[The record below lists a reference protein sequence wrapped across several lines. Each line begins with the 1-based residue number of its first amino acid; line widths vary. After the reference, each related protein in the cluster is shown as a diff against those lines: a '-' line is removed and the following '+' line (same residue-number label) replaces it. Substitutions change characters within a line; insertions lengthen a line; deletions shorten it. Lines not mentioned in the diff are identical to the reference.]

1 MRGGLA
7 SKLIVSL
14 TAIVVLGFTVFVW
27 VDTVEREEQL
37 QSEVVL
43 SADLLSGAIVSS
55 TWNAMLQDRRDAAYE
70 VMRTIGGQMGLG
82 KVRIFN
88 KEGRI
93 MFSTG
98 DDQGLTVDRDAEACT
113 LCHARAEP
121 LVRVDVPSRVR
132 TFEAAGGTRMLGMVT
147 GIYNAPECSSAACH
161 AHPADVNVLG
171 VLDVS
176 LSLERVDAD
185 VREARLRVVAGAI
198 AAVLVMG
205 LLIFLLVR
213 RFVGRPVQA
222 LIDGTRS
229 VGQMHL
235 DQPIAVTSRDE
246 LGDLARSFNG
256 MLEHLRAA
264 REEVDRFTRTL
275 EQEVEARTARLK
287 ATEQRLIRSD
297 RLASIGQLAASVAHE
312 INNPLSGVL
321 NFAKL
326 MQRLVTDQGIPP
338 DRVADFRRY
347 LEHVAN
353 ETAHCGR
360 IVSDLLAFSRRSSP
374 QREGRSLNDLVQKT
388 VSLLAHKLELE
399 GARIE
404 LELSPDLPLVPCD
417 GSQVQQIVINLLIN
431 AAEAMPGGGAISVR
445 TRAAAG
451 VAVLEVADRG
461 VGIPEHVQAR
471 IFDPFFTT
479 KEEGKGTGL
488 GLAVVFGIVEAHGG
502 SIDVES
508 RVGEGTTFRVSL
520 PLEATP
526 PAAPAPDRGAT

>member
-14 TAIVVLGFTVFVW
+14 TAIVVLGFSVFVYI
-27 VDTVEREEQL
+27 DTLEREEQL
-37 QSEVVL
+37 RTEVML

-55 TWNAMLQDRRDAAYE
+55 TWSAMLQDRRDAAYE
-70 VMRTIGGQMGLG
+70 VMRTIGGQVGLA

-98 DDQGLTVDRDAEACT
+98 ADQGETVDRDAEACT
-113 LCHARAEP
+113 LCHAKAEP

-132 TFEAAGGTRMLGMVT
+132 TFEAPSGKRVLGMVT
-147 GIYNAPECSSAACH
+147 GIYNEPACSSAACH

-171 VLDVS
+171 VLDVN
-176 LSLERVDAD
+176 LSLERVDLD
-185 VREARLRVVAGAI
+185 VRAARLRVAGGAVV
-198 AAVLVMG
+198 AVLVMG

-213 RFVGRPVQA
+213 RFVGRPVSA
-222 LIDGTRS
+222 LIDATRS
-229 VGQMHL
+229 VGQMRPV
-235 DQPIAVTSRDE
+235 QPIPIASRDE
-246 LGDLARSFNG
+246 IGDLARSFNA
-256 MLEHLRAA
+256 MMERLRDAQ
-264 REEVDRFTRTL
+264 EEVDRFTHTL
-275 EQEVEARTARLK
+275 EQEVQARTARLQV
-287 ATEQRLIRSD
+287 TEQRLIRSD

-338 DRVADFRRY
+338 ERVADFRRY

-374 QREGRSLNDLVQKT
+374 QREGRDLNELIRKT
-388 VSLLAHKLELE
+388 VSLLGHKLKLEDTTVEL
-399 GARIE
+399 A
-404 LELSPDLPLVPCD
+404 LASDLPPVPCD
-417 GSQVQQIVINLLIN
+417 GSQVQQIVLNLLVN
-431 AAEAMPGGGAISVR
+431 AAEAMPKGGVITVR
-445 TRAAAG
+445 TCQAPG
-451 VAVLEVADRG
+451 VAVIEVVDRG
-461 VGIPEHVQAR
+461 VGIPESVQGR

-502 SIDVES
+502 TIDLES
-508 RVGEGTTFRVSL
+508 RVGEGTTFRVTL
-520 PLEATP
+520 PLTAP
-526 PAAPAPDRGAT
+526 PAAGSPA